1 MSKAVIKIERPA
13 RWAKQLGGHLGHKI
27 AVAEIEGG
35 WSFTIEGAYGEALAT
50 GENELTLTA
59 KGDSDELRER
69 MEVVLQKHLLKFAA
83 DLNPEIV
90 WN

>member
-1 MSKAVIKIERPA
+1 MSQAVIKIERPA